1 MTEPLSFSY
10 GRITPRQCP
19 VGKTPSEMDAPQ
31 ERLRVYIRVD
41 PSLIDKRAAGHGV
54 IERKR
59 LFQMRLR

>member
-1 MTEPLSFSY
+1 MTEPLSLSY
-10 GRITPRQCP
+10 GRIASRQCL
-19 VGKTPSEMDAPQ
+19 VGKTPTEMDAPQ

-41 PSLIDKRAAGHGV
+41 TSLIDKRAAGRGV